1 MLNGAGRLWFLPMI
15 YTTAEI
21 LEAQGLFHQARSRV
35 DAQVEMILWMKH
47 SGIPTDVARE
57 ALNTM
62 CKLRDELCL
71 RLIGMKATVKGE
83 ISSN

>member
-1 MLNGAGRLWFLPMI
+1 MI

-21 LEAQGLFHQARSRV
+21 LEAQGLFDQAQSQV
-35 DAQVEMILWMKH
+35 NAQVEMILQMKH
-47 SGIPTDVARE
+47 SGTATDAAHE
-57 ALNTM
+57 ALDTM
-62 CKLRDELCL
+62 CTLRDELCL